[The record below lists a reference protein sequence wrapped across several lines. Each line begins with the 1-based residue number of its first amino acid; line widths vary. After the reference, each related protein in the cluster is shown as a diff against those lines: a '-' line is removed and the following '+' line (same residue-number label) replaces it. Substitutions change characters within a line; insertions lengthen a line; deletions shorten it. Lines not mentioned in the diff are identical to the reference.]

1 MGMEVY
7 LMPAAEVDAT
17 SGGTASEDAI
27 PADDSEN
34 LYGAGPYNIGRYSVN
49 LTAQEVTMNPQ

>member
-1 MGMEVY
+1 
-7 LMPAAEVDAT
+7 MPAAEVDAT